1 MPTRAKYA
9 KMIKYQEGGKVISD
23 ADRARVSEILGK
35 PKTKSKRSQNKKSLT
50 SRPMGKLTWS
60 DVYQD
65 HTGKEYQ
72 KDKVRPSDS
81 KRLGG
86 FAKGGAVKPKGY
98 SGGGAVTGG
107 TSSQTSGR
115 RNSGIH

>member
-1 MPTRAKYA
+1 
-9 KMIKYQEGGKVISD
+9 
-23 ADRARVSEILGK
+23 
-35 PKTKSKRSQNKKSLT
+35 
-50 SRPMGKLTWS
+50 MGKLTWS

-86 FAKGGAVKPKGY
+86 FAKGGEVKR
-98 SGGGAVTGG
+98 G
-107 TSSQTSGR
+107 TSKQMTGKKYA
-115 RNSGIH
+115 GVF